1 MSISKTT
8 SKINELNQE
17 AMKKAQKHLDS
28 LTKPKDSL
36 GRLEELCVKVA
47 GIQGKEPE
55 INNKKIFILAGD
67 HGITEEG
74 VSAFPSPVT
83 KQMMMNF
90 VNGGAAINSLSN
102 YSKAELELVD
112 MGVNGKIES
121 DKIIDK
127 KISNGTNNFYKE
139 PAMTKKQA
147 KKSIKHGINLVK
159 EHAEKSE
166 VIGLGEMGIGNTT
179 PSAAIF
185 STILNLKPEEIIG
198 TGTGLD
204 DKGIQNKIDVV
215 TESLKRRK
223 PSNNPI
229 EILSKVGGLEIGGLT
244 GVILEAAAQNK
255 ILLVDG
261 YITLSAS
268 LLALEIEPKIENYLI
283 FSHNSGEN
291 GFERIINEK
300 GFDPLLDLDMKLG
313 EGTGASLAMNILE
326 SSVKTY
332 HEMATFE
339 EAGIS
344 GS

>member
-17 AMKKAQKHLDS
+17 AMKKAQNHLNS
-28 LTKPKDSL
+28 LTKPKNSL
-36 GRLEELCVKVA
+36 GRLEDLCVKVA

-83 KQMMMNF
+83 KQMMKNF
-90 VNGGAAINSLSN
+90 VNGGAAINALSN
-102 YSKAELELVD
+102 YSKADLELVD
-112 MGVNGKIES
+112 IGVNGKIES

-139 PAMTKKQA
+139 PVMTKKQA

-159 EHAEKSE
+159 EHAGKSE

-223 PSNNPI
+223 PSKEPI
-229 EILSKVGGLEIGGLT
+229 EILSKVGGFEIGGLT
-244 GVILEAAAQNK
+244 GVIIEAAAENK
-255 ILLVDG
+255 VIIVDG
-261 YITLSAS
+261 YITLSAA
-268 LLALEIEPKIENYLI
+268 LLAVEIEPKVENYLI
-283 FSHNSGEN
+283 FGHSSGEN

-300 GFDPLLDLDMKLG
+300 DFDPLLDLDMKLG

-339 EAGIS
+339 ESGVS